1 MNDINTSIMDLLD
14 LRQFAQDSE
23 LEGCS
28 YIDIVTMNLWT
39 KCLIEKNFGNPY
51 TSRVWMP
58 NIPKYSNAAS
68 IPNFERIK
76 TQDVYQKFENIKRL
90 LELDGF
96 SKYIKNARKLNK
108 DSDEIE
114 IIIDLETH
122 KEKQFFF
129 LRSFKNKN
137 IFKPF
142 QLLKVY
148 YNPEVNEVLGL
159 TLEKFSQAAIKIE
172 KARV

>member
-1 MNDINTSIMDLLD
+1 MNDTNTSIMELLD
-14 LRQFAQDSE
+14 LNQFSQNSE
-23 LEGCS
+23 LEGYS
-28 YIDIVTMNLWT
+28 YIEIVTMNLWT
-39 KCLIEKNFGNPY
+39 KCLIESTSYSPY
-51 TSRVWMP
+51 ISNLWIP
-58 NIPKYSNAAS
+58 NNSKYSNASS
-68 IPNFERIK
+68 IPNFEKIRTKDDNCKFGSIK
-76 TQDVYQKFENIKRL
+76 GL

-148 YNPEVNEVLGL
+148 YNPEVNEVLRL

-172 KARV
+172 KVRV